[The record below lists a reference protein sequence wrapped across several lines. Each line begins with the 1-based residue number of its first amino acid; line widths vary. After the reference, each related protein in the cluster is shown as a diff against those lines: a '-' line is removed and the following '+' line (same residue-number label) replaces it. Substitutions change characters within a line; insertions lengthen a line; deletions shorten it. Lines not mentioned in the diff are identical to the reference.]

1 MEFRLIYEGSLPAEK
16 CEKRPADEPVGRATD
31 KHRIR
36 KHFQPQ
42 LRELC
47 QQHPD
52 LREQAKLRVIRQPAT
67 GRIIVAEGLQYGNPD
82 AKPWLEVIASD
93 HIACNGNRFVPLIS
107 LAGGFTCALNIL
119 FLRRDNPGGLIDNRG
134 DIDNR
139 IKVLFDGLKM
149 PKQLAELGDYAQ
161 IDADEDPFYC
171 LLEEDSLVTSVTV
184 TTDRLIVPLKPNQD
198 DSHVM
203 LIVHVTMVNP
213 SAIFAGNRLV

>member
-1 MEFRLIYEGSLPAEK
+1 
-16 CEKRPADEPVGRATD
+16 
-31 KHRIR
+31 
-36 KHFQPQ
+36 
-42 LRELC
+42 
-47 QQHPD
+47 
-52 LREQAKLRVIRQPAT
+52 
-67 GRIIVAEGLQYGNPD
+67 
-82 AKPWLEVIASD
+82 
-93 HIACNGNRFVPLIS
+93 
-107 LAGGFTCALNIL
+107 
-119 FLRRDNPGGLIDNRG
+119 LIDNRG